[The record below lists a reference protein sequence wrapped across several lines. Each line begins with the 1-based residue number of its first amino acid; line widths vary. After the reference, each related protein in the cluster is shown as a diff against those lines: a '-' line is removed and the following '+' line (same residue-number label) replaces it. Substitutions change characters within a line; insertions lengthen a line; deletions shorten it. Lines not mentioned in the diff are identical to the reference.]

1 MHKFLKNIGLA
12 GLMTGICLSSFACE
26 DEFVDEAG
34 MPEIYELVEMIYN
47 GNTERGV
54 EKGMNG
60 MSKCS
65 DMTNL
70 LKGSAVKQQKEKACS
85 EYTRALDAAA
95 KVSNKPS
102 VAYKHLAENQMNS
115 GFYTAAYILVSET
128 MDEMIEYCDGDDR
141 EVTAAQNAYRDI
153 FEKDCGSFWDD
164 ANKVKDDRLLVGN

>member
-1 MHKFLKNIGLA
+1 MDKILKNIVLA
-12 GLMTGICLSSFACE
+12 GMMTGICLSSFACE
-26 DEFVDEAG
+26 EEFVDEAG
-34 MPEIYELVEMIYN
+34 MPEIYELVEIIYN
-47 GNTERGV
+47 GDTKLGI
-54 EKGMNG
+54 EKGMSS
-60 MSKCS
+60 MDKCS
-65 DMTNL
+65 EMTAL
-70 LKGSAVKQQKEKACS
+70 LKRSAVTQKKEKACS
-85 EYTRALDAAA
+85 EYTRALNEAA
-95 KVSNKPS
+95 KVADKA